1 VKWHPKK
8 TNSRQN
14 WENFASS
21 LDWENVVV
29 SWVESELKK
38 KQWADRCGKEEAYRA
53 RPGRTIRP

>member
-1 VKWHPKK
+1 
-8 TNSRQN
+8 
-14 WENFASS
+14 
-21 LDWENVVV
+21 VV